1 MTPIWTM
8 LDRKVQAAAVAAAA
22 RCSAGDELGLKRNV
36 SEACSEAPALSEKR
50 RLPRSLEETA
60 RVSRRPQSDR
70 GSGFEKQRAPAGGV
84 WDMLR
89 SALRALSELIAG
101 TYNLTLGSLPLFAVP
116 WRAGAGVMTL
126 FQANESETRM
136 M

>member
-36 SEACSEAPALSEKR
+36 SEARSEAPALSEKGH
-50 RLPRSLEETA
+50 LPRSLEETA

-84 WDMLR
+84 CGHASFGPQGTFRINCRHLQPHARLASPLCCPLAGQGRGHD
-89 SALRALSELIAG
+89 ALSG
-101 TYNLTLGSLPLFAVP
+101 
-116 WRAGAGVMTL
+116 
-126 FQANESETRM
+126 
-136 M
+136 